1 LHQADVTQIVSTALG
16 LEYRRA
22 SLETELALQLV
33 HAELAIVPLPH
44 TNGDQ
49 PAGEG
54 MLLRSF
60 GARLTAI
67 QAALIRADPDDC
79 LNLGAEAVSSAHL
92 HCRQGQAIGGV
103 VRLVVSDN
111 ESFEAPAQ
119 PRSAKSGCCRWCR
132 PACPLN
138 RRFFLRRHMKY
149 HPSSR
154 IRFWRDT
161 RHHTGRSPGGSAND
175 GECR

>member
-1 LHQADVTQIVSTALG
+1 LHQADGTQIVSTALG

-22 SLETELALQLV
+22 SLAPEPALQLV
-33 HAELAIVPLPH
+33 HAELSIVPLPP

-67 QAALIRADPDDC
+67 QASLIRADPDDC
-79 LNLGAEAVSSAHL
+79 LNLGAAALSSAHL
-92 HCRQGQAIGGV
+92 HARQGQAIGGV
-103 VRLVVSDN
+103 VRLVVSDH

-119 PRSAKSGCCRWCR
+119 PATLSPVRVLPMVPPRVSIE
-132 PACPLN
+132 PAIFFETLYEIPSIVANPLLEGYQASH
-138 RRFFLRRHMKY
+138 R
-149 HPSSR
+149 
-154 IRFWRDT
+154 T
-161 RHHTGRSPGGSAND
+161 
-175 GECR
+175 